1 MIDDIENC
9 KKKRKT
15 NPLEPNAHEL
25 RSAATSQHKQHYLV
39 TKGREESIELKIS
52 NHMRARK
59 AKAIRDQRW
68 FELSTY
74 RPENDLPLLS

>member
-15 NPLEPNAHEL
+15 NPSEPNAHEL
-25 RSAATSQHKQHYLV
+25 RSAATSQHKQSYLV
-39 TKGREESIELKIS
+39 AKGLEESIEQKIS
-52 NHMRARK
+52 NHIRARK

-68 FELSTY
+68 FELT
-74 RPENDLPLLS
+74 

>member
-1 MIDDIENC
+1 MIEDIENC
-9 KKKRKT
+9 KKKRTT

-39 TKGREESIELKIS
+39 AKGLEESIEQKIS
-52 NHMRARK
+52 NHIRARK

-68 FELSTY
+68 FELT
-74 RPENDLPLLS
+74 